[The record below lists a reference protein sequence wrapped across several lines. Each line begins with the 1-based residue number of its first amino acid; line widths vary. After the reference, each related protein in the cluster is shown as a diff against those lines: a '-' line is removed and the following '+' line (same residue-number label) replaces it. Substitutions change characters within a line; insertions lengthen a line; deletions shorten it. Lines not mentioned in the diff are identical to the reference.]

1 MTCMHLPHTFILAIA
16 SLGLCMATACHSRHP
31 SSTSNDE
38 TASSSQI
45 AAMAVEATLVEEGID
60 EDDSVSEIVMSCVR
74 VTDAVGKVL
83 LAPRIF
89 AKVGQPASISLSTG
103 STSVEIQVSSRVEGD
118 AVIVDAVLVEQGR
131 TPRLSTTTEAGRVA
145 RPVEKPKG
153 A

>member
-1 MTCMHLPHTFILAIA
+1 MQLPHTFILAIA

-38 TASSSQI
+38 TASGSQI
-45 AAMAVEATLVEEGID
+45 AAMAVEATLVEEGIG
-60 EDDSVSEIVMSCVR
+60 EDDSVSETVMSCVR

-103 STSVEIQVSSRVEGD
+103 SASVEIQVNSRVEAD

-131 TPRLSTTTEAGRVA
+131 TPRLSTTTEARRVA